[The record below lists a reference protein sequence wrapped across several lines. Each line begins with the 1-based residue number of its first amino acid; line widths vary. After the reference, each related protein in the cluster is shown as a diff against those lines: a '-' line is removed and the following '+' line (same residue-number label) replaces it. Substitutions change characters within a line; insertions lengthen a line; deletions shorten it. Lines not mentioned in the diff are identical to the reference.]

1 MVNIKY
7 LDLSFNHLDLP
18 IADEFYSINF
28 VSVRYDQ
35 RKRAKDGTIKADI
48 EKPKSIDAMK
58 VDQPIAVIAESVAAP
73 VSNKAPAP
81 DSSISDTSTVAT
93 QDRATSELTAADI
106 PLVADSPVVVSPVVV
121 SPVDRVILS

>member
-35 RKRAKDGTIKADI
+35 RKRAKDGTIKTDI

-58 VDQPIAVIAESVAAP
+58 VDQPLQLSL
-73 VSNKAPAP
+73 SQWHRL
-81 DSSISDTSTVAT
+81 S
-93 QDRATSELTAADI
+93 LTK
-106 PLVADSPVVVSPVVV
+106 PPYL
-121 SPVDRVILS
+121 